1 MLYLLKFQRIKRP
14 NHGAHQRKNL
24 IKIYIF
30 NILQNRL
37 CHGTW
42 LFCLGNM
49 LKNICFF
56 SNFPLAGSMTGDFIG
71 YPLEFQEIKHQPF
84 SMTQP
89 KNKATTCYDRAK
101 TLHTKKAS
109 PP

>member
-30 NILQNRL
+30 NILQNRP

-49 LKNICFF
+49 LKNIYFF

-71 YPLEFQEIKHQPF
+71 YPFGI
-84 SMTQP
+84 SR
-89 KNKATTCYDRAK
+89 D
-101 TLHTKKAS
+101 KAS
-109 PP
+109 TVFYDTAKK